1 MASSIGP
8 FVQAVWALV
17 GDGKRPTVAD
27 DTLSGQVYSAISSIA
42 WTQSLVNGVV
52 VPNVELRD
60 HETEQFEDDPL
71 EYIRIDLSIPS
82 VSTGGSS
89 EGTTRRHAAADVLRT
104 LVGAGSE
111 ADTTEC
117 VSTWVSEDLQA
128 FKADP
133 SANWKRKD
141 HAIYL
146 LTAIAARGSTNFP
159 QFLLLLRFSHGLNA
173 CLHMCM

>member
-1 MASSIGP
+1 MAS
-8 FVQAVWALV
+8 L
-17 GDGKRPTVAD
+17 R
-27 DTLSGQVYSAISSIA
+27 SARS
-42 WTQSLVNGVV
+42 
-52 VPNVELRD
+52 D

-71 EYIRIDLSIPS
+71 EYIRIDLSIPL

-89 EGTTRRHAAADVLRT
+89 EGTTRRHAAANVLCA

-111 ADTTEC
+111 ADTMEC
-117 VSTWVSEDLQA
+117 VSTWVSNDLQA
-128 FKADP
+128 FKTDP

-141 HAIYL
+141 RAIYL

>member
-17 GDGKRPTVAD
+17 GDGKCPAVAD
-27 DTLSGQVYSAISSIA
+27 DTLSGQVYSAISSVA
-42 WTQSLVNGVV
+42 WTQSLVNGAV

-71 EYIRIDLSIPS
+71 KYIRIDLSIPS

-89 EGTTRRHAAADVLRT
+89 EGTMCRHTAADVLRA

-141 HAIYL
+141 RAIYL
-146 LTAIAARGSTNFP
+146 LTAIAARA
-159 QFLLLLRFSHGLNA
+159 L
-173 CLHMCM
+173 